1 MGIIDDAV
9 SVYQETRTIKG
20 TAHKLGISDQKAR
33 KLLITAG
40 VIQPEKSRQAL
51 LYLSRGLKREEVAQ
65 RLNINAATL
74 STYLPYARP
83 VYNQPT
89 RSKNAERLSAWR
101 KRRRQYKDTSGGN

>member
-1 MGIIDDAV
+1 MAIIDDICQYYKQQG
-9 SVYQETRTIKG
+9 SIQG
-20 TAHKLGISDQKAR
+20 TAQLAGISDQKAR

-65 RLNINAATL
+65 RLGISVTTL
-74 STYLPYARP
+74 STYLPYTRP
-83 VYNQPT
+83 IYNQPT

-101 KRRRQYKDTSGGN
+101 KKRR